1 MTRGIGY
8 NVSLS
13 YISPDTRTWMEE
25 YIRDAKPASMLLFDT
40 NGDEA
45 EYVKRLARQYPE
57 TVFEYRLWIP
67 DPGNGNNGD
76 NQQLYLSPARWV
88 ELHRAFAGTRVFC
101 TVNNEPNHGDVARTC
116 KWHIDVMR
124 AAHRVGIRTAIGGY
138 AYGHPNKGDLDP
150 ARPENWEAIYG
161 PYDEQMRVIAQSNGM
176 AIVDIHEYGNKKL
189 RDAVPYLI
197 GRYKFWQAHLRRKGI
212 GPVYWN
218 IGEHGWA
225 TIEADDKPEF
235 WLFYT
240 IVNGWNVPDWE
251 AEMARQLKDIW
262 RTEYADDPMMI
273 GPNLFTL
280 SNYSWPRS
288 TYTKAPRARDMMKKG
303 FESMATLPHQ
313 PTGVT
318 PYPVGEYTLRTEQTH
333 INLRSAT
340 GADIGDVTDGTRVTV
355 TGTALRDLLIGGRV
369 YPSQPVR
376 VSGRDGYIAIMPSFS
391 LYPVTTPVPD
401 VHEQFADAVEAG
413 ATKLLELIAEY
424 RQAIK

>member
-1 MTRGIGY
+1 MKRGIGY

-13 YISPDTRTWMEE
+13 YISPETRTWVEN

-40 NGDEA
+40 RGDEA
-45 EYVKRLARQYPE
+45 VYVKWLARTYPD
-57 TVFEYRLWIP
+57 TVFEYRRWIP
-67 DPGNGNNGD
+67 DPGNDKNGD

-116 KWHIDVMR
+116 KWHIEVMN
-124 AAHRVGIRTAIGGY
+124 AAHRAGIRTAIGGY

-150 ARPENWEAIYG
+150 AKPENWETIYG
-161 PYDEQMRVIAQSNGM
+161 PYDEQMRVIAGSNGM

-212 GPVYWN
+212 GPVYWI

-240 IVNGWNVPDWE
+240 IVNGWNAPDWE
-251 AEMARQLKDIW
+251 AEMSRQLKDIH
-262 RTEYADDPMMI
+262 RTEYANDPTMI

-280 SNYSWPRS
+280 SDYSWPRS
-288 TYTKAPRARDMMKKG
+288 TYMKAPRARDLMSKG
-303 FESMATLPHQ
+303 FESMAT
-313 PTGVT
+313 PTYK
-318 PYPVGEYTLRTEQTH
+318 PYPPENFVLVGNGVRVREGADV
-333 INLRSAT
+333 SAT
-340 GADIGDVTDGTRVTV
+340 IRATLNSGAPISVRSNQVIVADGYGWQEVVSGITVGWMALHGDRVTWSLKPV
-355 TGTALRDLLIGGRV
+355 PAEPEPAPIDADALRRI
-369 YPSQPVR
+369 
-376 VSGRDGYIAIMPSFS
+376 RDHA
-391 LYPVTTPVPD
+391 
-401 VHEQFADAVEAG
+401 
-413 ATKLLELIAEY
+413 
-424 RQAIK
+424 QAIVDECNTVLEKAG